1 MTKSERLAELIN
13 APIEMVEN
21 EIDKGMWDILI
32 ELNRKGYYTMF
43 CCEGHVNPEP
53 DKKGRVGYWQGYL
66 AFVDTYDFIQYPP
79 MFNKVATKRKFF
91 YWWGYGEE
99 SRQEYLNNVLNW
111 ARTLP
116 TREKE
121 KVVVYHLTGK
131 NKKQPNREPKLLVYT
146 QDYEDIKCMLNR
158 ADMKNYFDFELY
170 EDIKYV

>member
-1 MTKSERLAELIN
+1 MTKLERLAELIN

-53 DKKGRVGYWQGYL
+53 DKKGKVGYWQGYL

-79 MFNKVATKRKFF
+79 MFNKVSTKRKFF

-116 TREKE
+116 TREK
-121 KVVVYHLTGK
+121 VVVYHLTGK

-146 QDYEDIKCMLNR
+146 QNYEDVKCMLNR